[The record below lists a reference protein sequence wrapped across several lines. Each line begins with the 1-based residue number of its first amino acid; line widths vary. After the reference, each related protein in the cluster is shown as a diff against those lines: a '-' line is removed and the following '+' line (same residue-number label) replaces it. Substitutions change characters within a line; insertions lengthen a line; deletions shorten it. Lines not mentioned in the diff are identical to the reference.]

1 MGLRKGQPGDSFAHV
16 LKPRF
21 GSCHDERS
29 ECFKGFTGKVFL
41 IALIFPH
48 SIGFSGRQMASD
60 GEGSSTLD
68 FLLIPDAR
76 SQDQP

>member
-1 MGLRKGQPGDSFAHV
+1 MDTVEQMIKEAHMPGVTTGQQDVSSGLFGAKRK
-16 LKPRF
+16 
-21 GSCHDERS
+21 
-29 ECFKGFTGKVFL
+29 
-41 IALIFPH
+41 FPH